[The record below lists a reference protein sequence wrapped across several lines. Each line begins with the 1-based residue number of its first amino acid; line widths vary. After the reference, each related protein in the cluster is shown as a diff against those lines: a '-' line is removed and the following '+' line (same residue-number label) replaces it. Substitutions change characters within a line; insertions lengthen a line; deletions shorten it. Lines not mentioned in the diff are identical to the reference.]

1 MDNLEEIDKFLE
13 TYNLS
18 RLNQEEKENLN
29 RAVTS
34 NKIESVI
41 KKKKK
46 NNLPTSKSSGPDG
59 FTGES
64 DQIFQEELILSFS
77 NFSKKLQRKE
87 CF

>member
-46 NNLPTSKSSGPDG
+46 TTSQQAKVQDQMASQVNLTKYFKKS
-59 FTGES
+59 
-64 DQIFQEELILSFS
+64 
-77 NFSKKLQRKE
+77 
-87 CF
+87 